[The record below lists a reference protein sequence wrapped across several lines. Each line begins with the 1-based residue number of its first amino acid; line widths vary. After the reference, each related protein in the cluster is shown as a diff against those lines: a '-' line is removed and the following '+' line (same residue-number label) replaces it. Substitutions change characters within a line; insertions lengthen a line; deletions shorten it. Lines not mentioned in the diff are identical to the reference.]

1 MALSAITP
9 LMPMGFR
16 TTLVPAPMIPI
27 PTLDSTIANGHRGG
41 GLFRCHLHTTF
52 CVLYTFVV
60 IISPSL
66 LLVPSRVFGCS
77 VKSRFPLHDVSISLY
92 AISATDRWLVF
103 RVLPQSIGGR
113 VYGCCWSG
121 VRKDR
126 DGGIQF
132 APDEEDCFPE
142 CSHPEV
148 GQHPRHSS
156 IEHRLMSVFTGCNI
170 SMGFVLHYQDSR
182 RSHEVRILKFHI
194 LRFR

>member
-1 MALSAITP
+1 MVIVAVAYSVVICIPRSVFSIHSWLSSVHRCCSFHHA
-9 LMPMGFR
+9 FS
-16 TTLVPAPMIPI
+16 VAPSN
-27 PTLDSTIANGHRGG
+27 LDS
-41 GLFRCHLHTTF
+41 
-52 CVLYTFVV
+52 
-60 IISPSL
+60 
-66 LLVPSRVFGCS
+66 
-77 VKSRFPLHDVSISLY
+77 PLHDVSISLY